1 MLKFTKQDLDLQLKE
16 LKDKFNHP
24 TDNPPHQEEEV
35 TEEPLHL
42 ENPTNNPTKAKS
54 PNKYHTK
61 GNHNKEK
68 DLHQENHTNQQ
79 DLATLH

>member
-1 MLKFTKQDLDLQLKE
+1 MLKFTKQDPDLQLKE
-16 LKDKFNHP
+16 LKDKFNHHS
-24 TDNPPHQEEEV
+24 DNPPHQEEEV

-42 ENPTNNPTKAKS
+42 ENLTSNPTKAKS

-61 GNHNKEK
+61 DNHNKGK

-79 DLATLH
+79 EPATPH